1 MADRQAEA
9 IKYETEV
16 LKYTALVTAGVS
28 GGSIGLFL
36 GERTVLR
43 LSLAGVGFLATVA
56 LALIMWRLDRRIRA
70 MIARI
75 QEPV

>member
-16 LKYTALVTAGVS
+16 LKYTALVTVGIG
-28 GGSIGLFL
+28 GGSIGPFL

-43 LSLAGVGFLATVA
+43 ISLAGVGFLAR
-56 LALIMWRLDRRIRA
+56 W
-70 MIARI
+70 
-75 QEPV
+75 P